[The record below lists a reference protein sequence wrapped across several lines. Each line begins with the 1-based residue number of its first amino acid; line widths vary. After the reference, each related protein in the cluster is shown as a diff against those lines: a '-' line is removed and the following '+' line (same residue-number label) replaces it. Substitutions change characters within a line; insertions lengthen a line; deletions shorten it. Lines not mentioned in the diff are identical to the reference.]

1 MMNSTI
7 FWEVTIDDPIRG
19 LRVFSRIME
28 VQVLLAMIDLL
39 SAYLFLLLLKYEF
52 FSQISKK

>member
-1 MMNSTI
+1 MNSTI